1 MLTFVPL
8 VLHIP
13 SCIGR
18 HPATVHTVGQHLPD
32 VLAHFLVDE
41 RGQLGVHRFEEVSM
55 FVPIQ
60 CQVVELKR
68 VGLQIKQLN
77 VVQLVERIQ
86 RRR

>member
-1 MLTFVPL
+1 
-8 VLHIP
+8 
-13 SCIGR
+13 
-18 HPATVHTVGQHLPD
+18 
-32 VLAHFLVDE
+32 
-41 RGQLGVHRFEEVSM
+41 M